1 MTATV
6 ARVRSLPVGARVGLG
21 ALALVVALNVVAAG
35 ARTLTGGRR
44 GGPPS
49 SSYATA
55 DEGLAAFAELLSAD
69 GRRVTRL
76 RAPLD
81 EARLDPNETL
91 VLAEP
96 DGLDVAESDAVATFV
111 ASGGR
116 LVAAGPRTGPVL
128 RRLLGGDLAWS
139 SAVVRRARPVLP
151 LAEVAGITEVRAAGP
166 GSWRDSAGGLPV
178 LAGDGRVLAVV
189 ADVDRGRVV
198 ALADPS
204 PLQNRLLDEA
214 GNAAFALAAAGDGQR
229 PVRFAESVHGYGEA
243 GGLGA
248 LPDRWVF
255 AALVGFLAVVTWMWS
270 RGRRLG
276 PPDQPVRELPP
287 PRRAY
292 VDALAAALARTR
304 QPPPTRKEEPR
315 W

>member
-1 MTATV
+1 MTAAV
-6 ARVRSLPVGARVGLG
+6 ERVRALPLGARVGIGLV
-21 ALALVVALNVVAAG
+21 AAVVAVNLLFAGVRTVVG
-35 ARTLTGGRR
+35 GGRP

-55 DEGLAAFAELLSAD
+55 EHGLAAYADLLAD
-69 GRRVTRL
+69 QGRRVTRL
-76 RAPLD
+76 RVPLD
-81 EARLDPNETL
+81 EARLDPAETL
-91 VLAEP
+91 VLADP
-96 DGLDVAESDAVATFV
+96 DDLDVAEADAVAAFV

-116 LVAAGPRTGPVL
+116 LVAAGARAGPVL
-128 RRLLGGDLAWS
+128 RRLLGGDLAWT
-139 SAVVRRARPVLP
+139 SAGARTARPIVP
-151 LAEVAGITEVRAAGP
+151 VPETAGTTEVRSSGR
-166 GSWRDSAGGLPV
+166 GSWRDAAAGLPV
-178 LAGDGRVLAVV
+178 LVGDGRVLGVV

-198 ALADPS
+198 ALADAS
-204 PLQNRLLDEA
+204 PLHNRLLDDA
-214 GNAAFALAAAGDGQR
+214 GNAAFGLAAAGEQGR

-243 GGLGA
+243 GGFAA

-255 AALVGFLAVVTWMWS
+255 AAFVLFLSVLTWMWS

-276 PPDQPVRELPP
+276 PPDEPERELPP

-304 QPPPTRKEEPR
+304 QQPEERR

>member
-1 MTATV
+1 MTMPTTV
-6 ARVRSLPVGARVGLG
+6 ERVRSLPVGARVALG
-21 ALALVVALNVVAAG
+21 ALAVIVAVNLVAAG
-35 ARTLTGGRR
+35 ARTIVGGKRP

-55 DEGLAAFAELLSAD
+55 DDGLAAYAALLAD
-69 GRRVTRL
+69 HGHRVTRL
-76 RAPLD
+76 RVPLD
-81 EARLDPNETL
+81 EARLDPSETL
-91 VLAEP
+91 VLADP
-96 DGLDVAESDAVATFV
+96 DDLAVEESDAVATFV

-116 LVAAGPRTGPVL
+116 LVAAGPGTGPVL

-139 SAVVRRARPVLP
+139 GAGTRRARSIVPVP
-151 LAEVAGITEVRAAGP
+151 ETAAIGEVRATGG
-166 GSWRDSAGGLPV
+166 GSWRDAAAGLPV
-178 LAGDGRVLAVV
+178 LGDDSRVLAVA

-198 ALADPS
+198 ALADAS
-204 PLQNRLLDEA
+204 PLQNSMLAEA
-214 GNAAFALAAAGDGQR
+214 GNAAFGLAAAGEHGR

-255 AALVGFLAVVTWMWS
+255 AAFIGFFAVIVWMWS

-276 PPDQPVRELPP
+276 PPDEPMRDLPP

-292 VDALAAALARTR
+292 VDALAAVLARTGKTPEG
-304 QPPPTRKEEPR
+304 Q
-315 W
+315 